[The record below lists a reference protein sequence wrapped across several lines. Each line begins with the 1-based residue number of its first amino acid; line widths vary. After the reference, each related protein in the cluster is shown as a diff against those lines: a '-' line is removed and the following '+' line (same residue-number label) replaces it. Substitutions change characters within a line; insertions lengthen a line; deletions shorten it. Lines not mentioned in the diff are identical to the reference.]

1 MLVPELTANL
11 YSKSHLWVH
20 YLKLKIALDKGFSVT
35 EFGQTIWFRQD
46 NIMKEFIDNV
56 GKKRAIVKTTF
67 EKGFYKLMGVNLYGS
82 TLMDTS
88 KFMNCEIV
96 TSRDRYDQLIKSNKI
111 RGAGKITNSMLCVL
125 LDKNKTVVTR
135 PIAIGASILGMS
147 KWALYG
153 FCYMMKDRYKKYI
166 SIAQVD
172 TDAVTYI
179 TYNKVRVLEDIHNSF
194 LEFKET
200 FPEAFALTMKRESM
214 DIREYNIVKEKLI
227 QHYYETYPELFS
239 KTFFYTHFDMNDF
252 KKNMKQYWDEG
263 FHKKWFH
270 TMKFEHAGDPLLE
283 SNAPVTKVYA
293 DRYAS
298 GKYNNILKSVGKKE
312 KNEQITFEEYRNCVL
327 QGIDDPDGKIKHI
340 CALRHNRQ
348 LVTTKETKKTFT
360 FFNPKVWIPE
370 NYNQSQGDYQTLSLG
385 HFRCG
390 KMYSLEEARIK
401 NKQNEKEKNERK
413 EP

>member
-1 MLVPELTANL
+1 
-11 YSKSHLWVH
+11 
-20 YLKLKIALDKGFSVT
+20 
-35 EFGQTIWFRQD
+35 
-46 NIMKEFIDNV
+46 
-56 GKKRAIVKTTF
+56 
-67 EKGFYKLMGVNLYGS
+67 MGVSLYGS

-96 TSRDRYDQLIKSNKI
+96 TSRDRYDQLKKSNKI
-111 RGAGKITNSMLCVL
+111 RGVGKITNNMLCVL

-147 KWALYG
+147 KWAFYD
-153 FCYMMKDRYKKYI
+153 FCYMMKDRYGKDF

-200 FPEAFALTMKRESM
+200 FPDAFALTMKREYM
-214 DIREYNIVKEKLI
+214 KPIEYNIAKEKLI
-227 QHYYETYPELFS
+227 QRYYETKPELFA
-239 KTFFYTHFDMNDF
+239 KNFFYMHFDMNDF
-252 KKNMKQYWDEG
+252 KKTMKQYLDEG

-283 SNAPVTKVYA
+283 RNALVTKVYA

-298 GKYNNILKSVGKKE
+298 GKYNQILKGIGKKE
-312 KNEQITFEEYRNCVL
+312 KKEQLKFEHYRNCIL
-327 QGIDDPDGKIKHI
+327 QGIDAPLVKIKHI
-340 CALRHNRQ
+340 GALRHNRQ
-348 LVTTKETKKTFT
+348 LVTTNEDKRSFS
-360 FFNPKVWIPE
+360 FFNIKVDIPE
-370 NYNQSQGDYQTLSLG
+370 NYDPSQGDYQTLSLG
-385 HFRCG
+385 HCRCG
-390 KMYSLEEARIK
+390 KMYSLDEARNIIK
-401 NKQNEKEKNERK
+401 QKEKEKDYERK